1 MSTGGYLGWDSRFL
15 SGVPQLDGKGW
26 SAHGIPL
33 EMQWTELED
42 SEVFAIPTA
51 SGEHVLQSPFVDAVA
66 PDNPS
71 RLMFE
76 LPIQLIDE
84 EVYFRLLRA
93 KRKGEAVQFVP
104 YLWDEDHYA
113 DASAADVFSLSR
125 PVAWT
130 VVSGVTSVTHPAI
143 FYKDGAVDTNC
154 VALSGTLSQTV
165 TVAEAGDISIRYMP
179 VFSVVVRGVSSQF
192 EGVNGAV
199 ANVTLEEVR
208 RYA

>member
-51 SGEHVLQSPFVDAVA
+51 SGEHVLQSPFVDAAA

-76 LPIQLIDE
+76 LPMHAIDE
-84 EVYFRLLRA
+84 EV
-93 KRKGEAVQFVP
+93 
-104 YLWDEDHYA
+104 
-113 DASAADVFSLSR
+113 
-125 PVAWT
+125 
-130 VVSGVTSVTHPAI
+130 
-143 FYKDGAVDTNC
+143 
-154 VALSGTLSQTV
+154 
-165 TVAEAGDISIRYMP
+165 
-179 VFSVVVRGVSSQF
+179 
-192 EGVNGAV
+192 
-199 ANVTLEEVR
+199 
-208 RYA
+208 

>member
-1 MSTGGYLGWDSRFL
+1 MSTGGYLAWDSRFL

-33 EMQWTELED
+33 QMGWNELED
-42 SEVFAIPTA
+42 SELFSIPTA
-51 SGEHVLQSPFVDAVA
+51 SGEHVLQSQFVDAAA

-76 LPIQLIDE
+76 LPMQAIDE
-84 EVYFRLLRA
+84 DVYIKLKLA
-93 KRKGEAVQFVP
+93 KSKGTIVQFIP
-104 YLWDEDHYA
+104 YLWVMDHW
-113 DASAADVFSLSR
+113 DGLVAADVRSLSR

-130 VVSGVTSVTHPAI
+130 LISGVTSVTHPAI
-143 FYKDGAVDTNC
+143 FYKDGVVDTNC

-165 TVAEAGDISIRYMP
+165 TVAEPGDISIWYMP
-179 VFSVVVRGVSSQF
+179 VFSVVVRGVSEKF
-192 EGVNGAV
+192 DDVNSLIT
-199 ANVTLEEVR
+199 NVTLEEVR